1 MHIGIQLAGA
11 AHAGLDFV
19 ENQHRVMTIAQLAQP
34 LQEFFFRRKHA
45 ALALHRLD
53 DHRTGGVVNQLAGR
67 LQIVINTVTDIR
79 RQRCE
84 ILRVGR
90 LATRADGKERASVEG
105 IFKRH
110 DTALVG
116 TKLIVRIFARQLQRR
131 FVGFRPRVTE
141 KDFFGKRR
149 VDQFFGQAQRRLVG
163 KAVAGMPKLRR
174 LVIERL
180 TQRRVRMPQRV
191 HRNPTGK
198 VDILFT
204 LLIPQARAFP
214 TNRNKS
220 RRSVNRHHPFIEIFT
235 RN

>member
-1 MHIGIQLAGA
+1 MHIGIQLTGT
-11 AHAGLDFV
+11 AHAGLHFI
-19 ENQHRVMTIAQLAQP
+19 ENQYRVVTIAQLTQP
-34 LQEFFFRRKHA
+34 LQERFLCRKNA
-45 ALALHRLD
+45 ALTLHRLD
-53 DHRTGGVVNQLAGR
+53 NYRTGGVVDQFAGG

-84 ILRVGR
+84 ILRVSR
-90 LATRADGKERASVEG
+90 LAARADGKERAPVEG

-116 TKLIVRIFARQLQRR
+116 TKLVVGIFARQLQRR

-163 KAVAGMPKLRR
+163 KAVAGMPELRR

-180 TQRRVRMPQRV
+180 TQRRVGMPQRV

>member
-19 ENQHRVMTIAQLAQP
+19 ENQDRVVAIAQLAQP
-34 LQEFFFRRKHA
+34 LQEGFLRRKHA
-45 ALALHRLD
+45 ALALHRFD
-53 DHRTGGVVNQLAGR
+53 DHRAGGVVNQLAGG

-90 LATRADGKERASVEG
+90 LAARADGKERAPVEG
-105 IFKRH
+105 IFKRP
-110 DTALVG
+110 DAALVG
-116 TKLIVRIFARQLQRR
+116 TKFIVRIFARQLQRR

-141 KDFFGKRR
+141 KDLFGKRR
-149 VDQFFGQAQRRLVG
+149 IDQFFGEAQRGLVS
-163 KAVAGMPKLRR
+163 KAVAGMPELRR
-174 LVIERL
+174 LVIQRL
-180 TQRRVRMPQRV
+180 TQRRVRVTQRV
-191 HRNPTGK
+191 DCNPACK

-220 RRSVNRHHPFIEIFT
+220 RRSVNRHNPFIEIFT